1 MTDKEYIIFC
11 DESVGKGRYY
21 SNFYGGL
28 LVGSSQYQRLTDQF
42 NALKAELNLHGEVKW
57 SRVSEAYLGKYQAL
71 VAALFDE
78 LRSGNLKLRIMFRQ
92 NAQVA
97 LGLTDE
103 QIEGSYFRLYYQFIK
118 HTFGLQHRDPGDGP
132 ASLRLYFDDFPATRE
147 AVLQFKGYIHALG
160 RSPEFE
166 KASIFLKLEDITE
179 VRSHDHVLMQL
190 LDIVL
195 GAMAFRLNDLH
206 LEKPPGSRTRG
217 KKTRAKEKLYKAIR
231 QEIHTLYP
239 RLNIGTST
247 SWQGDPAN
255 RWHHPYR
262 HWLFTPSEFEFRP
275 EMTKKSGPTQPT

>member
-1 MTDKEYIIFC
+1 MTDKEYILFC
-11 DESVGKGRYY
+11 GESVGKGRFF

-42 NALKAELNLHGEVKW
+42 NTLKAELNLHGEVKW
-57 SRVSEAYLGKYQAL
+57 SKVGETYLGKYQAL
-71 VAALFDE
+71 VIALFDE
-78 LRSGNLKLRIMFRQ
+78 LRAGHLKLRIMFRQ

-97 LGLTDE
+97 LGLSSE
-103 QIEGSYFRLYYQFIK
+103 QTEGVYFLLYYQFIK
-118 HTFGLQHRDPGDGP
+118 HAFGLQHRDPAEGQ

-160 RSPEFE
+160 RSLGFE
-166 KASIFLKLEDITE
+166 KARLFLKLEDITE

-195 GAMAFRLNDLH
+195 GAMAFRLNDMH
-206 LEKPPGSRTRG
+206 LEKPPGARFRG
-217 KKTRAKEKLYKAIR
+217 KRPRAKEKLYKFIL
-231 QEIHTLYP
+231 QEIHTIYP

-262 HWLFTPSEFEFRP
+262 HWRFTPSEFEFRP